1 MPKPSSEDIT
11 QLLLEWRQGN
21 HEALDELVP
30 VVYEELRRQ
39 AHRYL
44 RHEQKGNSL
53 QTTALIN
60 EVYLRLL
67 DCSKVSWQSR
77 AHFFAITAQMMRR
90 ILVDYARSRGY
101 RKRGGGFVIVAL
113 DQDQMSPIGRDPD
126 LVALDDALDA
136 LAGEDERKSR
146 VVELR
151 FFGGLSIEET
161 AEVLGVC
168 RDTVVRDWKF
178 AKAWLAQEL
187 KKAAANSPAERSLT
201 NN

>member
-11 QLLLEWRQGN
+11 HLLLEWRQGKQ
-21 HEALDELVP
+21 EALDELMP

-44 RHEQKGNSL
+44 QHEQKNHSL

-67 DCSKVSWQSR
+67 DCSKVSWKSK

-90 ILVDYARSRGY
+90 ILVDYARSCGC
-101 RKRGGGFVIVAL
+101 RKRGGGLEKINL
-113 DQDQMSPIGRDPD
+113 DQDRISPIGRDPD
-126 LVALDDALDA
+126 LVALDDALNT
-136 LAGEDERKSR
+136 LATRDERKSR

-151 FFGGLSIEET
+151 FFGGLSVEET

-178 AKAWLAQEL
+178 AKAWLAQEM
-187 KKAAANSPAERSLT
+187 KRSAVD
-201 NN
+201 NP

>member
-1 MPKPSSEDIT
+1 MPKSSSKDIT
-11 QLLLEWRQGN
+11 QLLLAWRQGN
-21 HEALDELVP
+21 QEALDELMP

-44 RHEQKGNSL
+44 LREQKGHSL

-60 EVYLRLL
+60 EVYLRLV

-77 AHFFAITAQMMRR
+77 AHFFAITTRMMRR

-101 RKRGGGFVIVAL
+101 RKRGGGLEIINL
-113 DQDQMSPIGRDPD
+113 DQDRMSPIRRDPD
-126 LVALDDALDA
+126 LIALDDALEA
-136 LAGEDERKSR
+136 LAIEDERKCR

-151 FFGGLSIEET
+151 FFGGLSVEET

-168 RDTVVRDWKF
+168 RDTVVCDWKF
-178 AKAWLAQEL
+178 AKAWLAQEI
-187 KKAAANSPAERSLT
+187 KRSAAGIR
-201 NN
+201 

>member
-1 MPKPSSEDIT
+1 MPIPSSKDIT
-11 QLLLEWRQGN
+11 QLLREWRQGKK
-21 HEALDELVP
+21 EALDELMP

-44 RHEQKGNSL
+44 QHEQKGHSL

-60 EVYLRLL
+60 EAYLRLL
-67 DCSKVSWQSR
+67 DCSKVSWQCR

-90 ILVDYARSRGY
+90 ILVDYARSRSC
-101 RKRGGGFVIVAL
+101 RKRGGGLEKITL
-113 DQDQMSPIGRDPD
+113 DQDRISPIGCDPD
-126 LVALDDALDA
+126 LIALDDALNT
-136 LAGEDERKSR
+136 LATRDERKSR

-151 FFGGLSIEET
+151 FFGGLSVEET

-178 AKAWLAQEL
+178 AKAWLAQEM
-187 KKAAANSPAERSLT
+187 KRSALD
-201 NN
+201 NP

>member
-11 QLLLEWRQGN
+11 QLLLEWRKGN
-21 HEALDELVP
+21 QEALDELMP

-39 AHRYL
+39 AHHYL
-44 RHEQKGNSL
+44 QHEQKSHLL

-67 DCSKVSWQSR
+67 DCSKVSWQCR

-101 RKRGGGFVIVAL
+101 RKRGGGLQMITL
-113 DQDQMSPIGRDPD
+113 DQDRISPTWRDPD
-126 LVALDDALDA
+126 LVALDDALDT
-136 LAGEDERKSR
+136 LAARDERKSK

-151 FFGGLSIEET
+151 FFGGLSVEET

-178 AKAWLAQEL
+178 AKAWLAQEM
-187 KKAAANSPAERSLT
+187 KKSAVNGPVER
-201 NN
+201 

>member
-1 MPKPSSEDIT
+1 MPKPSSENIT
-11 QLLLEWRQGN
+11 QLLLEWRQGKQ
-21 HEALDELVP
+21 EALDELMP

-44 RHEQKGNSL
+44 RHEQKNHSL

-60 EVYLRLL
+60 DVYLRLL

-101 RKRGGGFVIVAL
+101 RKRGGGLEIIAL
-113 DQDQMSPIGRDPD
+113 DQNQISPIGRDPD
-126 LVALDDALDA
+126 LVALDDALDT
-136 LAGEDERKSR
+136 LAAKDERKSR

-151 FFGGLSIEET
+151 FFGGLSVEET

-178 AKAWLAQEL
+178 AKAWLAQEMR
-187 KKAAANSPAERSLT
+187 KSAVGNP
-201 NN
+201 

>member
-1 MPKPSSEDIT
+1 MSKPSSQDIT
-11 QLLLEWRQGN
+11 QLLLEWREGN
-21 HEALDELVP
+21 QEALDELMP
-30 VVYEELRRQ
+30 VVYQELRRQ

-44 RHEQKGNSL
+44 RNEQKGNSL

-101 RKRGGGFVIVAL
+101 RKRGGGLQMVTL
-113 DQDQMSPIGRDPD
+113 DPDRISPIGRDPD
-126 LVALDDALDA
+126 LVALDDALDT
-136 LAGEDERKSR
+136 LAAQDERKSR

-168 RDTVVRDWKF
+168 SDTVVRDWKF

-187 KKAAANSPAERSLT
+187 KKSAADHR
-201 NN
+201 

>member
-1 MPKPSSEDIT
+1 MPRSTSEDIT
-11 QLLLEWRQGN
+11 QLLLAWREGN
-21 HEALDELVP
+21 QEALDRLMP

-44 RHEQKGNSL
+44 QHEQKGHSL

-67 DCSKVSWQSR
+67 DGSKVSWNNR
-77 AHFFAITAQMMRR
+77 AHFFAVTAQMMRR
-90 ILVDYARSRGY
+90 ILVDYARSHRS
-101 RKRGGGFVIVAL
+101 RKRGGGLQRITL
-113 DQDQMSPIGRDPD
+113 DQSRIPPIGHDPD

-136 LAGEDERKSR
+136 LAAQDERKCS

-168 RDTVVRDWKF
+168 SDTVVRDWKS
-178 AKAWLAQEL
+178 AKAWLAQEM
-187 KKAAANSPAERSLT
+187 KKPAVDAQ
-201 NN
+201 

>member
-1 MPKPSSEDIT
+1 MPIPSSKDIT
-11 QLLLEWRQGN
+11 QLLLEWRQGKQ
-21 HEALDELVP
+21 EALDELMP

-44 RHEQKGNSL
+44 QHEQKSHSL

-60 EVYLRLL
+60 DVYLRLL

-101 RKRGGGFVIVAL
+101 QKRGGGLEIIAL
-113 DQDQMSPIGRDPD
+113 DQNQLLPIGPDPD
-126 LVALDDALDA
+126 LIALDDALDT
-136 LAGEDERKSR
+136 LAAKDERKSR

-151 FFGGLSIEET
+151 FFGGLSVEET

-187 KKAAANSPAERSLT
+187 RKAAEDT
-201 NN
+201 Q

>member
-11 QLLLEWRQGN
+11 QLLLEWRQGKQ
-21 HEALDELVP
+21 EALDELMP

-39 AHRYL
+39 AHRHL
-44 RHEQKGNSL
+44 RNEQRSHSL

-67 DCSKVSWQSR
+67 DCSKVSWQCR

-101 RKRGGGFVIVAL
+101 RKRGGGLEIITL
-113 DQDQMSPIGRDPD
+113 DQDRISPLGRDPD
-126 LVALDDALDA
+126 LVALDDALDT
-136 LAGEDERKSR
+136 LAAKDERKSR

-151 FFGGLSIEET
+151 FFGGLSVEET

-187 KKAAANSPAERSLT
+187 RKASVDT
-201 NN
+201 Q

>member
-11 QLLLEWRQGN
+11 QLLLEWRDGN
-21 HEALDELVP
+21 QEALDELMP

-44 RHEQKGNSL
+44 QQEQKVHSL

-67 DCSKVSWQSR
+67 DCSRVSWQSR
-77 AHFFAITAQMMRR
+77 AHFFAITARMMRR
-90 ILVDYARSRGY
+90 ILVDYARSHDS
-101 RKRGGGFVIVAL
+101 RKRGGGLETIAL
-113 DQDQMSPIGRDPD
+113 DQDRVSAIARDPD
-126 LVALDDALDA
+126 LLALDDALDT
-136 LAGEDERKSR
+136 LASKDERKSR

-178 AKAWLAQEL
+178 AKAWLAQEM
-187 KKAAANSPAERSLT
+187 KKSVVENP
-201 NN
+201 